1 MIQSHARSSTSTS
14 TSTKNSQNKTVCR
27 NGRSAAV
34 KVRNRFGGYSLM
46 VAVLPVRNTVS
57 FKIAN
62 RLATVAFSGFLIGCD
77 ASTTPRPEPS
87 IAPTTESSVSFTQSE
102 KNAMSDEPTVKVYLN
117 PLMTL
122 LAGKERQKG
131 SPLTEAEV
139 LAVRDSAVFV
149 QMTKAQPRN
158 STNRAT
164 VRCRFTGW
172 IPIAYGRSGKRFE
185 TRLSSRPRSGLRDH
199 RILSCS
205 CSVRRGGRCS

>member
-1 MIQSHARSSTSTS
+1 
-14 TSTKNSQNKTVCR
+14 
-27 NGRSAAV
+27 
-34 KVRNRFGGYSLM
+34 M

-77 ASTTPRPEPS
+77 ASTTPRPKPS

-149 QMTKAQPRN
+149 QMTKAQAQKFYESLDSQVPVYRMDPD
-158 STNRAT
+158 RI
-164 VRCRFTGW
+164 W
-172 IPIAYGRSGKRFE
+172 EEWQEI
-185 TRLSSRPRSGLRDH
+185 RDK
-199 RILSCS
+199 
-205 CSVRRGGRCS
+205 VEF